1 MHVIVK
7 SEQTAFQKMCN
18 KHRYFVFA
26 IFQGSFFRTQD
37 TMFGSETFGET
48 VIVCNIKHLIRKKW
62 NIGTFGN
69 AVSRYSSAIYLELE

>member
-1 MHVIVK
+1 MTDIHKYVIIFAIL
-7 SEQTAFQKMCN
+7 TAL
-18 KHRYFVFA
+18 HFVFA